1 MATIEELE
9 ARLVV
14 LEGDINAASS
24 IHGLPL
30 KSIPDASDSIEIQA
44 AGGASHR
51 VTLERLKN
59 HNTSFITAGVSVAK
73 GRIVTVANGLLA
85 DKDDVD
91 VSKHLL
97 GIALESGA
105 AGVVIEILYLGIMYD
120 IDWNWNTSATM
131 PIFLAN
137 NGELTQIPPTT
148 GTSWVLAKASDTKNI
163 FFRPKEPLVLA

>member
-1 MATIEELE
+1 MATIEELDT
-9 ARLVV
+9 RLAE
-14 LEGDINAASS
+14 LEVTINGAVSV
-24 IHGLPL
+24 HGLPE
-30 KSIPDASDSIEIQA
+30 KYVPDPTDSIEIQS

-51 VTLERLKN
+51 VTLERIKN
-59 HNTSFITAGVSVAK
+59 HNTSFITAGVSVTK

-85 DKDDVD
+85 DKDDID

-105 AGVVIEILYLGIMYD
+105 AGVIIEILYLGIMYD